1 MFLAMSES
9 LLGGWRLGSGE
20 GDGFSG
26 ASVNHTLSG
35 CQAAETATF
44 FGMVYLLLAYREVA
58 LERFPEE
65 TQQ

>member
-1 MFLAMSES
+1 MSQS
-9 LLGGWRLGSGE
+9 LLGGGSGGGE

-26 ASVNHTLSG
+26 VSINLTLGG
-35 CQAAETATF
+35 CQAAETITF
-44 FGMVYLLLAYREVA
+44 SGMVYLLLAYREVT